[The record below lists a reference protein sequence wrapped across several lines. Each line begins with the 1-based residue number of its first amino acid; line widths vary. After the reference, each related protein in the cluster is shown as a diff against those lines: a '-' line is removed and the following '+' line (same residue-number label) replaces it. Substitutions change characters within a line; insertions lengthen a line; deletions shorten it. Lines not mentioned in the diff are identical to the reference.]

1 MEWFESEDFWR
12 DFYVYMF
19 SPDRFAAAKEEVS
32 QIIALTQCSEGK
44 LLDLCCGPG
53 RHSVE
58 FAQRG
63 FTVTGVDRS
72 PFLLDR
78 AREHASQTGVAV
90 EWVQEDMRRFVRPA
104 QFDLICNLFT
114 SFGYF
119 ETEQDDLLVLRNL
132 YESLKKGGVLIID
145 VLGKERLARVFLNE
159 KCIDLADG
167 SLLLQRPQIRD
178 DFCRVRTE
186 WILIKDGH
194 TRTTTF
200 EHNLYSGRELKDRL
214 LSSGFNQV
222 QLFGSFPGAP
232 YDLNALR
239 LIAVARKASS

>member
-12 DFYVYMF
+12 DFYAYMF

-58 FAQRG
+58 FAQHG

-72 PFLLDR
+72 AFLLDR
-78 AREHASQTGVAV
+78 AREHASQTGAAV

-145 VLGKERLARVFLNE
+145 VIGKERLARVFVSE
-159 KCIDLADG
+159 KCFDLADG

-214 LSSGFNQV
+214 LSSGFSQV

-239 LIAVARKASS
+239 LIAVARK